1 MRKLFITLIA
11 LIAMSFLPSAL
22 EAEAPWKHGK
32 LQVSANK
39 HYLQHEDGIPFFWL
53 GETGWLLPQRLI
65 RDEASFYLS
74 ECQKAGYNVV
84 QIQVL
89 NAVPSFN
96 MYGAMSHPD
105 GYDFSTV
112 DQQGYGYWQH
122 MDYLVKT
129 AERFGIYVGMVC
141 IWGNPVKTGKMSV
154 EEAKAY
160 GSFLANRYKDS
171 PNVIWIIGGDVRGEE
186 KEEVWTTLASTIR
199 AIDATH
205 LMTFH
210 PRGRTS
216 SVKWFNQADWLDFNM
231 FQSGHRRY
239 GQRKPNEQY
248 EYILPDTEEDNWR
261 YVEAAWK
268 AVPVRPVLDG
278 EPSYEGIPQ
287 GLHDATQPRW
297 KAADCRRYAWWSVLS
312 GACGHTYGNNS
323 IMQFYRPGLGPAY
336 GCDKPWY
343 EALHDPGF
351 NQMHHLKDL
360 ILRFPYFDRE
370 PDQSLLV
377 GEYGEKYDLPRAC
390 RGKDYILVY
399 TYTGAPL
406 TIDMTK
412 ISGKRKHA
420 WWYNPADGSLVDIG
434 SFDNNAHQEFR
445 SYRLVAPGNDN
456 VLIVMDE
463 NKHYLDQ

>member
-1 MRKLFITLIA
+1 MRRLYITLLTLVA
-11 LIAMSFLPSAL
+11 LCCLPIPSG
-22 EAEAPWKHGK
+22 AEVPWKHGR

-406 TIDMTK
+406 IIDLTK

-434 SFDNNAHQEFR
+434 SFDNNARQEFC
-445 SYRLVAPGNDN
+445 SYRLVGPGNDN

-463 NKHYLDQ
+463 NTHYLDQ